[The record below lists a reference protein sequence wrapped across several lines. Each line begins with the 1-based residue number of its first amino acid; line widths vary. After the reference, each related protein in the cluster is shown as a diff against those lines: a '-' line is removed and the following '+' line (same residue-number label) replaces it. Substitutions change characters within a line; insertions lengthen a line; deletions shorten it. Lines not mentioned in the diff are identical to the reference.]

1 MFVVEEQKNIK
12 NRIDIRSVVAITQRL
27 GFKLRTDGVSIW
39 LEDSNNNYLMP
50 CEFKEAEALKINNKY
65 LIKVDALD
73 PDEFITTKHIGK
85 RFNFG
90 HPGKIIGSG
99 ILISIDN

>member
-1 MFVVEEQKNIK
+1 MKLKFKFRRNIEGVEINT
-12 NRIDIRSVVAITQRL
+12 S
-27 GFKLRTDGVSIW
+27 LRVSIW

>member
-1 MFVVEEQKNIK
+1 MKLKFKFRRNIEGVEINT
-12 NRIDIRSVVAITQRL
+12 S
-27 GFKLRTDGVSIW
+27 LRVSIW

-73 PDEFITTKHIGK
+73 P
-85 RFNFG
+85 NC
-90 HPGKIIGSG
+90 P
-99 ILISIDN
+99 